1 MRLEQPDLFAL
12 RPLQPLQRSYGSVRP
27 RRVHR
32 YSVPR
37 FSSLGRLPWHH
48 APSSRSSTE
57 APESSSRPLYA
68 GHRPPSTQAP
78 DGLVPEIVVASG
90 FDVCYSVSTPQRGF
104 VVTRLLDSHLTHH
117 VDAPSPPT
125 LTTTV
130 FSQGRSGVVW
140 SRPLQA
146 DSGGSVPPSLRQLL
160 MPPGQLRANRSRI
173 AAAHTTLL
181 KHRRCLA
188 ICTESAICTER

>member
-1 MRLEQPDLFAL
+1 MQREQPDPFAQ
-12 RPLQPLQRSYGSVRP
+12 RPLQPCQRSYGSVRP

-48 APSSRSSTE
+48 ASSSRSSTE

-68 GHRPPSTQAP
+68 GHHPPSTQAP

-117 VDAPSPPT
+117 LDAPSPPT

-160 MPPGQLRANRSRI
+160 MLPGQLHADLSRI
-173 AAAHTTLL
+173 AAAHSSILTPGARSDIAGC
-181 KHRRCLA
+181 KA
-188 ICTESAICTER
+188 